1 MHDLSLRYM
10 TETLLTQTKKLLRSF
25 DLKARKRLGQR
36 FLVDGSVLRRIL
48 SAAEITP
55 QDVIVEVGSG
65 LGIMTA
71 ELAKLAGWV
80 VAVELD
86 DNLAAML
93 KQNLASF
100 RNVTIIN
107 EDILKIDPASLLKEP
122 GIPTPR
128 YKVVANLPY
137 YITSPTLRHFLEAA
151 VKPERMIVM
160 VQKEVARQIVAKPG
174 DRSVL
179 SIAVQFYGK
188 PGIVDYVPARA
199 FYPAPEVDSAIL
211 RIDVHLQPPVPV
223 TDEKSFFEVVRAGFT
238 QPRKQIANSL
248 AQGSGLSKAEV
259 RTRLEKAGVAPERR
273 AETLT
278 LEEWAKLWQVFQEKE
293 A

>member
-1 MHDLSLRYM
+1 VHDLKNYM
-10 TETLLTQTKKLLRSF
+10 TETLLTQTKKLLRAF
-25 DLKARKRLGQR
+25 DLKARKRLGQH
-36 FLVDGSVLRRIL
+36 FLVDGSVLRKIFT
-48 SAAEITP
+48 AAEITP
-55 QDVIVEVGSG
+55 EDVIIEVGPG
-65 LGIMTA
+65 LGLMTA

-93 KQNLASF
+93 KEKFASCQS
-100 RNVTIIN
+100 VTIIN
-107 EDILKIDPASLLKEP
+107 EDILKIDPTDLLKEP
-122 GIPTPR
+122 KIPIPR

-137 YITSPTLRHFLEAA
+137 YITSPVLRHFLEAV
-151 VKPERMIVM
+151 VKPERLVVM

-174 DRSVL
+174 DCSVL

-188 PGIVDYVPARA
+188 PTIISYVPARA

-211 RIDVHLQPPVPV
+211 RIDVYPQPPVPV

-238 QPRKQIANSL
+238 QPRKQIVNSL
-248 AQGSGLSKAEV
+248 AQGSGLPKEEV
-259 RTRLEKAGVAPERR
+259 RARLEKAGIAATRR

-278 LEEWAKLWQVFQEKE
+278 LDEWAKLWQVFQERQ

>member
-1 MHDLSLRYM
+1 M

-100 RNVTIIN
+100 SNVTVIN
-107 EDILKIDPASLLKEP
+107 KDILKIDPASLLKEP

-174 DRSVL
+174 DRSVM

-199 FYPAPEVDSAIL
+199 FYPAPRVDSAIL

-278 LEEWAKLWQVFQEKE
+278 LEEWAKLWQVFQERKT
-293 A
+293 

>member
-1 MHDLSLRYM
+1 M
-10 TETLLTQTKKLLRSF
+10 TETLLTRTKKLLRSF
-25 DLKARKRLGQR
+25 DLKARKRLGQH
-36 FLVDGSVLRRIL
+36 FLVDGSVLRKIL
-48 SAAEITP
+48 AAAEITP
-55 QDVIVEVGSG
+55 TDVIVEVGSG

-80 VAVELD
+80 IAVELD

-100 RNVTIIN
+100 SNVTVIN
-107 EDILKIDPASLLKEP
+107 EDILKIDLASLLKEP
-122 GIPTPR
+122 RIPTPR

-137 YITSPTLRHFLEAA
+137 YITSPVLRYFLEAG
-151 VKPERMIVM
+151 VKPERLIVM
-160 VQKEVARQIVAKPG
+160 VQKEVARQIIARPG
-174 DRSVL
+174 DCSVL

-188 PGIVDYVPARA
+188 PTVVSYVPARA
-199 FYPAPEVDSAIL
+199 FYPAPKVDSAIL
-211 RIDVHLQPPVPV
+211 RIDVYSGPPVPV

-248 AQGSGLSKAEV
+248 AQGSGLPKNEV
-259 RTRLEKAGVAPERR
+259 RVRLEKSGIVASRR

-278 LEEWAKLWQVFQEKE
+278 LEEWAKLWQVFQESK

>member
-1 MHDLSLRYM
+1 M

-100 RNVTIIN
+100 SNVTVIN
-107 EDILKIDPASLLKEP
+107 EDILKIDPASLFKEP

-160 VQKEVARQIVAKPG
+160 VQKEVAHQIVAKPG
-174 DRSVL
+174 DRSVM

-199 FYPAPEVDSAIL
+199 FYPAPRVDSAIL

-248 AQGSGLSKAEV
+248 AQGSGLPKSEV

>member
-100 RNVTIIN
+100 SNVTVIN
-107 EDILKIDPASLLKEP
+107 KDILKIDPASLLKEP

-174 DRSVL
+174 DRSVM

-199 FYPAPEVDSAIL
+199 FYPAPRVDSAIL

-278 LEEWAKLWQVFQEKE
+278 LEEWAKLWQVFQERKT
-293 A
+293 

>member
-1 MHDLSLRYM
+1 M

-36 FLVDGSVLRRIL
+36 FLVDGTVLRKIL
-48 SAAEITP
+48 AAAEITP

-100 RNVTIIN
+100 SNVTVIN
-107 EDILKIDPASLLKEP
+107 EDILKIDPASLLQEP
-122 GIPTPR
+122 GISTPR

-199 FYPAPEVDSAIL
+199 FYPAPKVDSAIL
-211 RIDVHLQPPVPV
+211 RIDVHPQPPVPV

-238 QPRKQIANSL
+238 QPRKQIANS
-248 AQGSGLSKAEV
+248 
-259 RTRLEKAGVAPERR
+259 
-273 AETLT
+273 
-278 LEEWAKLWQVFQEKE
+278 
-293 A
+293 

>member
-1 MHDLSLRYM
+1 MHDLTPNYM

-25 DLKARKRLGQR
+25 DLKARKRLGQH
-36 FLVDGSVLRRIL
+36 FLVDGSALRKIFT
-48 SAAEITP
+48 AAEITP
-55 QDVIVEVGSG
+55 EDVIVEVGSG

-93 KQNLASF
+93 KQNLDSF
-100 RNVTIIN
+100 NNVTIIN
-107 EDILKIDPASLLKEP
+107 EDILKIDPAALLKEP
-122 GIPTPR
+122 KIPAPR

-137 YITSPTLRHFLEAA
+137 YITSPVLRYFLEAG
-151 VKPERMIVM
+151 VKPERLIVM
-160 VQKEVARQIVAKPG
+160 VQKEVARQIIAQPG
-174 DRSVL
+174 DRSVM

-188 PGIVDYVPARA
+188 PGIVSYVPARA
-199 FYPAPEVDSAIL
+199 FYPAPKVDSAIL
-211 RIDVHLQPPVPV
+211 RIDVHPRPPVPV
-223 TDEKSFFEVVRAGFT
+223 TDEKSFFKVVRAGFT

-248 AQGSGLSKAEV
+248 AQGSGLPKSEV
-259 RTRLEKAGVAPERR
+259 RALLEKAEIEASRR

-278 LEEWAKLWQVFQEKE
+278 LEEWAKLWQVFQERKV
-293 A
+293 

>member
-1 MHDLSLRYM
+1 VHDLSLKHM

-100 RNVTIIN
+100 SNVTVIN
-107 EDILKIDPASLLKEP
+107 EDILKIDPAALLKEP
-122 GIPTPR
+122 KIPTLR

-188 PGIVDYVPARA
+188 PVIVDYVPARA
-199 FYPAPEVDSAIL
+199 FYPTPEVDSAIL

-248 AQGSGLSKAEV
+248 AQGSGLLKTEV
-259 RTRLEKAGVAPERR
+259 RTRLEKAGIAAERR

-278 LEEWAKLWQVFQEKE
+278 LEEWAKLWQVFQEKK